1 MLYGSSHR
9 LHDGTLREQRGIDA
23 GSLRLRTGGEPPV
36 IQDLGRS
43 IGGSVLRR
51 LGRAY
56 SQVQERTP
64 LKSDVLESDEEFLV
78 VFDAPG
84 ASAGDVQV
92 KYVDGS
98 VLVRLD
104 RFREFHEGYEMRFP
118 GRGLSLDG
126 EVELPADADVDLDAA
141 QATLTDSGTLEVHV
155 PKSDEVDTDADGVD
169 T

>member
-1 MLYGSSHR
+1 M
-9 LHDGTLREQRGIDA
+9 
-23 GSLRLRTGGEPPV
+23 

-43 IGGSVLRR
+43 VGGSVLRR

-64 LKSDVLESDEEFLV
+64 LKSDVLESDEEFLI

-84 ASAGDVQV
+84 VSATDVQV
-92 KYVDGS
+92 KYVEGS

-126 EVELPADADVDLDAA
+126 EVELPADADVDLEAA
-141 QATLTDSGTLEVHV
+141 QATLTDSGTLEIHV
-155 PKSDEVDTDADGVD
+155 PKSDETDTEADDDGDEDGID